1 MKKAWS
7 SFNRAFVLFSPFM
20 VLLAGVMLFQPLWV
34 ILLYMVLAEVGYLII
49 SVVLWLLLDVIAKYW
64 R

>member
-20 VLLAGVMLFQPLWV
+20 VLLAGIMLFQPLWV
-34 ILLYMVLAEVGYLII
+34 ILLYIVLVEAGYLLI
-49 SVVLWLLLDVIAKYW
+49 SVVLWLLLDVIVKYW

>member
-7 SFNRAFVLFSPFM
+7 SFNRAFLLFSPFI
-20 VLLAGVMLFQPLWV
+20 VLLAGIMLFQPLWV
-34 ILLYMVLAEVGYLII
+34 ILLYIVVVEVGYLIV
-49 SVVLWLLLDVIAKYW
+49 SMSLWLILDAIAKYW

>member
-7 SFNRAFVLFSPFM
+7 SFNRAFVFFSP
-20 VLLAGVMLFQPLWV
+20 VIIVLAGIMLFQPLWV
-34 ILLYMVLAEVGYLII
+34 ILLYIVLVEAGYLLI
-49 SVVLWLLLDVIAKYW
+49 SVVLWLLLDVIVKYW

>member
-7 SFNRAFVLFSPFM
+7 SFNRAFVLYSPFM
-20 VLLAGVMLFQPLWV
+20 VLLAGAMLFQPLWV
-34 ILLYMVLAEVGYLII
+34 ILSYIVAVEVGYLII
-49 SVVLWLLLDVIAKYW
+49 SMSLWLAFNAISKYW

>member
-1 MKKAWS
+1 MKKTWS
-7 SFNRAFVLFSPFM
+7 SINRAFVLFSPFM

-34 ILLYMVLAEVGYLII
+34 IMLYMVAVEVGYLII
-49 SVVLWLLLDVIAKYW
+49 SMSLWLVFNAIAKYW

>member
-7 SFNRAFVLFSPFM
+7 SFNKAFVFFSP
-20 VLLAGVMLFQPLWV
+20 VIIVLAGIMLFQPLWV
-34 ILLYMVLAEVGYLII
+34 ILLYIVLVEAGYLLI
-49 SVVLWLLLDVIAKYW
+49 SVVLWLLLDVIVKYW

>member
-49 SVVLWLLLDVIAKYW
+49 SISLWLAFNAISKHW

>member
-34 ILLYMVLAEVGYLII
+34 ILLYMVLVEVGYLII
-49 SVVLWLLLDVIAKYW
+49 SVVLWLVFNTIAKYW

>member
-1 MKKAWS
+1 MKKTWS

-20 VLLAGVMLFQPLWV
+20 VLLAGIMMFQPLWV
-34 ILLYMVLAEVGYLII
+34 IMLYMVAVEVGYLIL
-49 SVVLWLLLDVIAKYW
+49 SMSLWLAFNTISKYW